1 MSIYKMLVI
10 SKNKSKS
17 SQAVVKFTMK
27 PVPKPVS
34 RLVPVPMP
42 LPPPPNA
49 MGRGVQSNLTE
60 ATFRQYLVGFVQI
73 TPRDLPG
80 TIGKRIRYAID
91 TVDKSGRVVSTQ
103 YRLGG
108 IVKAISGDNVIM
120 FNPSARKTW
129 TLKITQPPNKRI
141 RLYFN
146 SPNSNNKN
154 AAVHALLAKIQSR
167 QIR

>member
-1 MSIYKMLVI
+1 MLTI

-27 PVPKPVS
+27 PVPKTVS
-34 RLVPVPMP
+34 RLAPVPMP
-42 LPPPPNA
+42 PPLPLPPNSL
-49 MGRGVQSNLTE
+49 GRGVQSNLTE

-129 TLKITQPPNKRI
+129 TLKITQPPTKRI

-146 SPNSNNKN
+146 SPDSNNKN
-154 AAVHALLAKIQSR
+154 AAIHALLAKIQSG